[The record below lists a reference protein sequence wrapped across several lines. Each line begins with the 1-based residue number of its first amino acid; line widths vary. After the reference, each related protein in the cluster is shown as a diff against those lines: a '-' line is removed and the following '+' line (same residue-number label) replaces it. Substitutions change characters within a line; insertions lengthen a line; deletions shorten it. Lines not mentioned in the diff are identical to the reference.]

1 MLDAYIGGIMV
12 RLERQGD
19 SYVLV
24 TGTSQR
30 QDIGVLISALSELA
44 KPAPDST
51 KIRDGLQY
59 LDNCGTADFRKELR
73 TVLQKAVE
81 NRSMTVIDL

>member
-1 MLDAYIGGIMV
+1 MV
-12 RLERQGD
+12 RLERHGD

-24 TGTSQR
+24 TGTSQK
-30 QDIGVLISALSELA
+30 QDISVLISALSELSKA
-44 KPAPDST
+44 SPDSA

-59 LDNCGTADFRKELR
+59 LDNCGGADFRKEIR
-73 TVLQKAVE
+73 TVLQNAVD